1 MGMLVG
7 EPRKLCPNWISFRAT
22 EFENLY
28 FLYFFTTFLNSIQL
42 LTFLQIGN
50 NFYFFHVFAKFVG
63 WNGPGVPDIGHFS
76 HSEQVHLLIM
86 SYYSF

>member
-22 EFENLY
+22 GFENFFVFFY
-28 FLYFFTTFLNSIQL
+28 YFFKFYSAFNF
-42 LTFLQIGN
+42 FLQIGN